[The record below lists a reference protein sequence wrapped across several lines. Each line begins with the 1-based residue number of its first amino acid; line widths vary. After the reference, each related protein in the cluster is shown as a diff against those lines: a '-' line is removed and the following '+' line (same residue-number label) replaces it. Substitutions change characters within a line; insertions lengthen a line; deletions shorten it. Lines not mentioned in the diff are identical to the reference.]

1 MRHLICLTIMLTSA
15 FAQATVYKWV
25 DKDGKVHYSDEPQA
39 NAQVLELTEKTLN
52 NIAPPA
58 APKPITA
65 TQAIEEVRYQVE
77 IVSPTEEA
85 TLRNNNGDFDVTVQ
99 LTPEIDGQ
107 YLLALKLDGKLIGT
121 PQASNTFKL
130 TNIDRGEHILVVDA
144 MTQNGK
150 VFASSSPRKVFL
162 HQATRK

>member
-1 MRHLICLTIMLTSA
+1 MRHLLYLTFMLASA
-15 FAQATVYKWV
+15 FAQANVYKWV

-39 NAQVLELTEKTLN
+39 NAQLVELNEKTFN

-58 APKPITA
+58 QPRPITA
-65 TQAIEEVRYQVE
+65 TQAIEEVRYQVN
-77 IVSPTEEA
+77 IVSPSEEE
-85 TLRNNNGDFDVTVQ
+85 TLRNNNGDFDVTVE
-99 LTPEIDGQ
+99 LTPEINGQ
-107 YLLALKLDGKLIGT
+107 YLLALKIDGELVGA

-130 TNIDRGEHILVVDA
+130 TNVDRGEHILVVDA

-162 HQATRK
+162 HQAARK